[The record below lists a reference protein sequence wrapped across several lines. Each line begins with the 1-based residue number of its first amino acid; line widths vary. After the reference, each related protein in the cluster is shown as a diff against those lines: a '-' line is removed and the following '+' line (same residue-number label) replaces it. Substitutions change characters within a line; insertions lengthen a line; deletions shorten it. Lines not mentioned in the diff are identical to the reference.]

1 MAENPASPVHPAT
14 IDVIGIGNA
23 IVDVISVEDDAFIET
38 YGLVKQSMTLIDAE
52 RAVELYSAMAPA
64 IETSGGSVANTVA
77 GIAAFGGRAG
87 FIGKVRDDQLGAVFA
102 HDIRSIGVR
111 FDGPFATDGP
121 PTARSLII
129 VTPDA
134 ARTMN
139 TYLGASSLLLPDE
152 IDTAFV
158 AATQVLLCEGY
169 IWDIDITKRAIMD
182 AVAAA
187 KEAGR
192 KISFTLSDS
201 FCVER
206 HHAEWLGLVDNTI
219 DILFAN
225 EHEITALYETDS
237 FDVALDSVRGRCE
250 IACLTRGARGSLIV
264 TADEVIEIAPA
275 EVDVVDT
282 TGAGDLY
289 AAGFLYGY
297 TQGWPLARCGALGS
311 LAASEVISQVGA
323 RPSTP
328 LAGLVDSL
336 ERV

>member
-1 MAENPASPVHPAT
+1 VAENPTT
-14 IDVIGIGNA
+14 IDVVGIGNA
-23 IVDVISVEDDAFIET
+23 IVDVISVENDAFVET

-52 RAVELYSAMAPA
+52 RAVELYGAMSPA
-64 IETSGGSVANTVA
+64 IETSGGSAANTVA
-77 GIAAFGGRAG
+77 GVAAFGGRAG
-87 FIGKVRDDQLGAVFA
+87 FIGKVRNDQLGEVFA

-111 FDGPFATDGP
+111 YDGPVATDGP
-121 PTARSLII
+121 PTARSLIV

-139 TYLGASSLLLPDE
+139 TFLGSSSLLLPDE

-158 AATQVLLCEGY
+158 AGSRVLFCEGY
-169 IWDIDITKRAIMD
+169 IWDVDITKEAIML
-182 AVAAA
+182 AVGAA
-187 KEAGR
+187 KDAGR

-206 HHAEWLGLVDNTI
+206 HHAEWLRMVDDTI

-225 EHEITALYETDS
+225 EHEITTLYETDD
-237 FDVALDSVRGRCE
+237 FFAALDQVRGRCE
-250 IACLTRGARGSLIV
+250 IACLTRGPLGSLIV
-264 TADEVIEIAPA
+264 TADEVVEIPPA
-275 EVDVVDT
+275 EVEVVDT

-289 AAGFLYGY
+289 ASGFLYGY
-297 TQGWPLARCGALGS
+297 TQGWSLDRCGALGS

-328 LAGLVDSL
+328 LAPLLDQLQEV
-336 ERV
+336 